1 MLRKEEAMASSKD
14 FIDTQDL
21 SQSEILD
28 LIDLGILLKRSVQAG
43 YYPKLLRDK
52 VLGMIFEQTST
63 RTRVS
68 FETAINQLGG
78 AALYLAPGQI
88 QLGAHEGVVDTAKV
102 LDRMIDGLEARVDSH
117 ESIITLAENTHIP
130 IFNGMSDYN
139 HPTQEIG
146 DITTMFEHFEP
157 GMDWSQVK
165 VTFVGDRT
173 QVCSSLAMVI
183 THLGGN
189 FVHYGP
195 AGYQLE
201 PNIQNIANDNVE
213 AYGGSFTVTDR
224 AEAAL
229 AGADFVYTDVWY
241 GLYNEE
247 RTKEQYMDIFYPKFQ
262 VTKEIMALAKPTA
275 KFMHCLPANRGE
287 EVAAEV
293 IDGPQSIV
301 FEQSENRLTAQRALL
316 VTFMRGQKPFNA
328 SEAEACRKLIEA
340 RYGKVAD

>member
-1 MLRKEEAMASSKD
+1 MVSCKD

-21 SQSEILD
+21 SQAEILA
-28 LIDLGILLKRSVQAG
+28 LIDLGILLKRSVKAG

-78 AALYLAPGQI
+78 SALYLAPGQI
-88 QLGAHEGVVDTAKV
+88 QLGAHEGVADTAKV
-102 LDRMIDGLEARVDSH
+102 LDRMIDGLEARVDAHQSLV
-117 ESIITLAENTHIP
+117 TLAENTHIP

-146 DITTMFEHFEP
+146 DVITMFEHFP
-157 GMDWSQVK
+157 TGMDWSQVK

-189 FVHYGP
+189 FVHFGP

-201 PNIQNIANDNVE
+201 TNIQNIAADNVKQ
-213 AYGGSFTVTDR
+213 YGGSFSVSDQ
-224 AEAAL
+224 ADEAL
-229 AGADFVYTDVWY
+229 FGADFVYTDVWY

-262 VTKEIMALAKPTA
+262 VTKELMAKAKPTA

-287 EVAAEV
+287 EVAPEV

-301 FEQSENRLTAQRALL
+301 FDQSENRLTAQRALL
-316 VTFMRGQKPFNA
+316 VTFMRDQKPFDANVA
-328 SEAEACRKLIEA
+328 AKCQQLIESQF
-340 RYGKVAD
+340 GKVN

>member
-1 MLRKEEAMASSKD
+1 
-14 FIDTQDL
+14 
-21 SQSEILD
+21 
-28 LIDLGILLKRSVQAG
+28 
-43 YYPKLLRDK
+43 
-52 VLGMIFEQTST
+52 
-63 RTRVS
+63 
-68 FETAINQLGG
+68 
-78 AALYLAPGQI
+78 
-88 QLGAHEGVVDTAKV
+88 VV
-102 LDRMIDGLEARVDSH
+102 
-117 ESIITLAENTHIP
+117 TLAENTHIP

-146 DITTMFEHFEP
+146 DVTTMFEHFPE

-165 VTFVGDRT
+165 VVFVGDRT

-195 AGYQLE
+195 IGYQLE
-201 PNIQNIANDNVE
+201 PNIQDIALDNVRQF
-213 AYGGSFTVTDR
+213 GGSFTVTDQ
-224 AEAAL
+224 ADEAL

-247 RTKEQYMDIFYPKFQ
+247 RTKQQYMEIFYPTFQ
-262 VTKEIMALAKPTA
+262 VTKEIMAKAKPGA

-301 FEQSENRLTAQRALL
+301 FDQSENRLTAQRALL
-316 VTFMRGQKPFNA
+316 VTFMRGQKPFDA
-328 SEAEACRKLIEA
+328 EEAEACQQLVEA
-340 RYGKVAD
+340 KFEKGR